1 MTNLE
6 GPSFSV
12 RRFRLVAASAVS
24 AAASTAAAATTAT
37 GASSAVAT
45 ATAIART
52 LFAWSRFI
60 HGERSAIDLCSIK
73 LCDSLIGILA
83 THLNKSKALRTA
95 GVPVRDN
102 VN

>member
-1 MTNLE
+1 MTNPE
-6 GPSFSV
+6 GPSSSAH
-12 RRFRLVAASAVS
+12 RFRLVADSAVS
-24 AAASTAAAATTAT
+24 AAASTAAAATAT
-37 GASSAVAT
+37 RAASAVAT
-45 ATAIART
+45 ATAVART

-60 HGERSAIDLCSIK
+60 HGQRSAIDLCSIK

>member
-6 GPSFSV
+6 GPSFGA
-12 RRFRLVAASAVS
+12 RRFRLVAASAVT
-24 AAASTAAAATTAT
+24 AAASTAAAATR
-37 GASSAVAT
+37 ASSAVAT

-52 LFAWSRFI
+52 LFARSRFI
-60 HGERSAIDLCSIK
+60 HGQRSAVDLCSIK
-73 LCDSLIGILA
+73 LCDRLIGILA
-83 THLNKSKALRTA
+83 THLNKSKALRTP